1 MFGIIFK
8 VALHIGSLYIGWKLG
23 KKILKWLKEKQ
34 NKKIWNAKRENLLRY
49 VMQINDNYI
58 DVKKVAQVSFERFL
72 KLYEVSPEKW
82 IITNESGY
90 GDYDEFFPIYK
101 YEADASEIPLFWE
114 TGEDL
119 QKYREWVKE
128 KFAKGEAA
136 LYQQARDRSMKLLT
150 KSIKEDLERKRK
162 RAEEEIAELEAQVKK
177 ECEQTKEKQKEIQ
190 LTLEPQ
196 TSAPV
201 WTDEGEEPVIN
212 YLNYT
217 TKEVEPQMRSDTP
230 EEVIEK
236 LKKLEIN
243 SSGEAVEVV
252 EPSNETS
259 VSQSAAESSS
269 TCIQPNLFDYNYI
282 CHIRDGLMQQMQM
295 ANMQAIQNQWL
306 NQCQSSIM
314 SQVQY
319 NNIMQSTHPFHF

>member
-8 VALHIGSLYIGWKLG
+8 IALHVGSLYIGWKLG
-23 KKILKWLKEKQ
+23 KKISKWLTKKH
-34 NKKIWNAKRENLLRY
+34 NKKIWDTKRENLLRY

-82 IITNESGY
+82 IITNEAGY

-136 LYQQARDRSMKLLT
+136 LYQQARDESMKLLT

-177 ECEQTKEKQKEIQ
+177 ECEQTKERQKEIQ

-196 TSAPV
+196 VKTESAASLESPV
-201 WTDEGEEPVIN
+201 QTIIDGPIAEII
-212 YLNYT
+212 
-217 TKEVEPQMRSDTP
+217 SDTN
-230 EEVIEK
+230 ED
-236 LKKLEIN
+236 LKKLL
-243 SSGEAVEVV
+243 STR
-252 EPSNETS
+252 TS
-259 VSQSAAESSS
+259 VSQSEVEPLS
-269 TCIQPNLFDYNYI
+269 TCIQPNQLDYNYV
-282 CHIRDGLMQQMQM
+282 CNIRDSLMQQMQM
-295 ANMQAIQNQWL
+295 ANMQAIQDQWL

-319 NNIMQSTHPFHF
+319 NNIMQPIHPFHF

>member
-23 KKILKWLKEKQ
+23 KKISKWLTKKQ
-34 NKKIWNAKRENLLRY
+34 NKKIWNTKRENILSKSVLIHHIY
-49 VMQINDNYI
+49 TDI
-58 DVKKVAQVSFERFL
+58 KKIPQVSFERFL

-82 IITNESGY
+82 IITNDNYSNEIY
-90 GDYDEFFPIYK
+90 FPIYVQDDVK
-101 YEADASEIPLFWE
+101 IPLFWE

-128 KFAKGEAA
+128 KFSKGEAA
-136 LYQQARDRSMKLLT
+136 LYQQARDESMRLLT
-150 KSIKEDLERKRK
+150 KFIKEDLEKKRK

-196 TSAPV
+196 TSAPI
-201 WTDEGEEPVIN
+201 WTNEGEEPVIN

-217 TKEVEPQMRSDTP
+217 TKE
-230 EEVIEK
+230 
-236 LKKLEIN
+236 LE
-243 SSGEAVEVV
+243 S
-252 EPSNETS
+252 SNETS
-259 VSQSAAESSS
+259 VSQSAAEPSS
-269 TCIQPNLFDYNYI
+269 TYIQPNQLDYGHL
-282 CHIRDGLMQQMQM
+282 CSVRDQLYQIQAM
-295 ANMQAIQNQWL
+295 NMQAAQDYWL
-306 NQCQSSIM
+306 SQCQNSIM

-319 NNIMQSTHPFHF
+319 NNIMQPIHPFHF